1 MNKEL
6 GKRKIELR
14 INDLKPRRKGM
25 SSLPNSSFLI
35 PPSNHR
41 GFTLLYS
48 VLVVGILLTVGLAML
63 DISVRQLILSASA
76 RESKQA
82 LYAADSGVECALFY
96 DLKPLGGSVFAT
108 STAGSI
114 VCNNQ
119 AITIGSQTV
128 PTNPS
133 TPSRIG
139 GGGSANPISIFLLDF
154 GLGTPPLPYCVIVT
168 VEKKMDTSDPTNP
181 YVKTVIESRGYN
193 TCDMSNRKRVE
204 RAIRVQY

>member
-6 GKRKIELR
+6 RMKKTKLR
-14 INDLKPRRKGM
+14 IKNFKLRTRKTRHFPY
-25 SSLPNSSFLI
+25 SS
-35 PPSNHR
+35 HR

-96 DLKPLGGSVFAT
+96 DLKPVSGSVFAT

-119 AITIGSQTV
+119 AITTSSQMV
-128 PTNPS
+128 PTNPP

-139 GGGSANPISIFLLDF
+139 GGGNANPISIFFLDF
-154 GLGTPPLPYCVIVT
+154 NLGTPPLPYCAVVT
-168 VEKKMDTSDPTNP
+168 VEKKSDTSDPTNP
-181 YVKTVIESRGYN
+181 YIKTVVESRGYN
-193 TCDMSNRKRVE
+193 TCDVSNRRRVE
-204 RAIRVQY
+204 RAIRVLY